1 MRLAGKVAIVTG
13 AAMGIGRATA
23 ALFAREGAKVVVAD
37 IDTAKGEETVQQI
50 RAEGG
55 EALFVRTDVGQDDD
69 VERLVRT
76 AVERYGKLD
85 VLHNNVG
92 VAIGGA
98 VTETPPENWH
108 RVLDI
113 NLGGVYRG
121 CRFAIPEMIRNG
133 GVSIINTASVQ
144 GMVGFPGWAG
154 YAASKG
160 GIIALT
166 RQMAIEY
173 AKHRVRVNCICP
185 GTIRTPMLDEVLEK
199 APDPDALLRAWAE
212 AHPIGRFG
220 LPEDIAYAALYLA
233 SDESSFVTGHALVVD
248 GGVTARGV

>member
-55 EALFVRTDVGQDDD
+55 EALFVRTDVGRDED

-98 VTETPPENWH
+98 VTETPPESWH

-133 GVSIINTASVQ
+133 GGSIINTASVQ

-233 SDESSFVTGHALVVD
+233 SDESSFITGHALVVD
-248 GGVTARGV
+248 GGVTARGA